1 MLYYT
6 TSLSRSALGK
16 LSESIRE
23 SDKGFMCG
31 IVGILNRDIHRPI
44 DRALLEKM
52 TDMMSYRGPD
62 ERGIHISG
70 NIGLG
75 HRRLSIIDLA
85 SGQQPMVDTARARVI
100 SYNGEIYNYRS
111 IRNTI
116 LTSKGV
122 NLYTSSDT
130 EVLLQLAD
138 LDNLKWLESLNGM
151 FAFAVWEDKTKRLL
165 LARDRLGV
173 KPLYYV
179 DLGSSLAFASEIK
192 PLLVFPGVQRKV
204 NEKKIPEYLAFRN
217 IAGEETFFEGIRQ
230 LPAGHVMIL
239 ESNGYHPRIAR
250 YWREGIDCTAST
262 YTNTDRSYEDQF
274 MDLFGDAVKS
284 RLVSDVPVG
293 TFNSGGVD
301 SSLVTAVARSFK
313 ADELHT
319 FSVGFEESSHD
330 ESRYASIVS
339 KRYNTNHHALVIN
352 QEDYSKELYKTI
364 WHLEE
369 PINHPHTV
377 QIMLLSKLA
386 REFVTVILTGEGAD
400 EVFGGYPR
408 YKVVKVGKLSKLM
421 PAFMSTG
428 AANVLSHIGE
438 RRIVKLAGSLGKD
451 ESEQAV
457 INSMFV
463 PPHETVRVSL
473 DGLGIQGRRELYSN
487 RFLDTGDSIN
497 RLLYYEQR
505 TYLTSL
511 LHRLDRTSMA
521 ASIEAR
527 VPFLDYRLVE
537 WSYKLNSNLKI
548 RKFVNKWIVKKSAER
563 WLPREII
570 YRKKFGFDVPVAEW
584 LRNRTALGAHLDL
597 LRDATFRN
605 RGYFDHKTVLAL
617 IEEHLRGELDHA
629 EILWGLLGLEMW
641 CRVFIDSRIE
651 DVCTVVTPRS

>member
-1 MLYYT
+1 
-6 TSLSRSALGK
+6 
-16 LSESIRE
+16 
-23 SDKGFMCG
+23 MCG
-31 IVGILNRDIHRPI
+31 IVGILNRDMQRPI
-44 DRALLEKM
+44 DRAILEKM
-52 TDMMSYRGPD
+52 TDMMSHRGPD
-62 ERGIHISG
+62 ERGIYIRG

-85 SGQQPMVDTARARVI
+85 SGQQPMVDTERGRVI

-111 IRNTI
+111 IQDSVLAT
-116 LTSKGV
+116 KGV
-122 NLYTSSDT
+122 KWHTSSDT

-138 LDNLKWLESLNGM
+138 LDTFMWLESLNGM
-151 FAFAVWEDKTKRLL
+151 FAFAVWEEKAKRLL

-179 DLGSSLAFASEIK
+179 DLGISVAFASEIK

-239 ESNGYHPRIAR
+239 EPSSYRPRIAK
-250 YWREGIDCTAST
+250 YWGEGIDCTAST

-274 MDLFGDAVKS
+274 MDIFGNAVKS

-301 SSLVTAVARSFK
+301 SSLVTALVRSFK
-313 ADELHT
+313 ADDLHT
-319 FSVGFEESSHD
+319 FSVGFEESTHD
-330 ESRYASIVS
+330 ESKYSAIVS
-339 KRYNTNHHALVIN
+339 QRYNTNHHALVIN
-352 QEDYSKELYKTI
+352 QEDYSKELYKTL

-377 QIMLLSKLA
+377 QIRLLSKLA
-386 REFVTVILTGEGAD
+386 KEFVTVVLTGEGAD

-408 YKVVKVGKLSKLM
+408 YKIVKLGKLVKLM
-421 PAFMSTG
+421 PAFASTG
-428 AANVLSHIGE
+428 AAKVLSHTGE
-438 RRIVKLAGSLGKD
+438 RRIVKLAGSLGRD

-457 INSMFV
+457 LNSMFV
-463 PPHETVRVSL
+463 PTHETVRVFPEGL
-473 DGLGIQGRRELYSN
+473 DIRGRRALYDD
-487 RFLDTGDSIN
+487 RFLDPGDSIN

-505 TYLTSL
+505 TYLPSL
-511 LHRLDRTSMA
+511 LHRLDRMSMA

-537 WSYKLNSNLKI
+537 WSNKLNSNVKI
-548 RKFVNKWIVKKSAER
+548 RRFVNKWIVKKAAER

-584 LRNRTALGAHLDL
+584 LRNRKALGTHLDL

-617 IEEHLRGELDHA
+617 IEDHLSGESDHA
-629 EILWGLLGLEMW
+629 EILWGLLGFEMW
-641 CRVFIDSRIE
+641 CRLFIDQKIE
-651 DVCTVVTPRS
+651 EINNA